1 MVNNMNEKDKNIVKE
16 TGLIVAIGLVL
27 FFIISDADIIDRQ
40 NVSNVPSEEAFYQY
54 PLVAWQTENKDG
66 DIVKIK
72 YLVEEEN
79 TKVRVYDSQGE
90 KVHEQPFDLDRH
102 RDGSERI
109 MTYNWKLYKTEW
121 SQDIYPGIYTITVG
135 TVYQETG
142 RTIEIEVL

>member
-1 MVNNMNEKDKNIVKE
+1 MNENDKNIWKE
-16 TGLIVAIGLVL
+16 TGLICAIGLVL
-27 FFIISDADIIDRQ
+27 FFIISDIGNTEASS
-40 NVSNVPSEEAFYQY
+40 VSNIPSDELFYEY

-79 TKVRVYDSQGE
+79 TKVRVYDSQGK

-102 RDGSERI
+102 RDGRERI

-121 SQDIYPGIYTITVG
+121 SHNIVPGTYTIIVG

-142 RTIEIEVL
+142 RTIEIEVS

>member
-1 MVNNMNEKDKNIVKE
+1 MNEKDKNIVKE

-79 TKVRVYDSQGE
+79 TKVRVYDSQGK

-102 RDGSERI
+102 KDGRDRI
-109 MTYNWKLYKTEW
+109 MTYNWKLYRTEW
-121 SQDIYPGIYTITVG
+121 SKNIVPGTYTIIVG

-142 RTIEIEVL
+142 RTIEIEVS

>member
-1 MVNNMNEKDKNIVKE
+1 MNEKDKNIVKE

>member
-1 MVNNMNEKDKNIVKE
+1 MVNNMNEKDKNIFKE
-16 TGLIVAIGLVL
+16 TGLICAIGIVL
-27 FFIISDADIIDRQ
+27 FFAISDVDIIDRQ

-79 TKVRVYDSQGE
+79 TKVRVYDSQGK

-102 RDGSERI
+102 RDGRERI

-121 SQDIYPGIYTITVG
+121 SQNIVPGTYTIIVG

-142 RTIEIEVL
+142 RTIEIEVS

>member
-1 MVNNMNEKDKNIVKE
+1 MVNNMNEKDKHIWKE

-79 TKVRVYDSQGE
+79 TKVRVYDSQG
-90 KVHEQPFDLDRH
+90 KMVHEQPFDLDRH
-102 RDGSERI
+102 RDGRERI

-121 SQDIYPGIYTITVG
+121 SQNIVPGTYTIIVG

-142 RTIEIEVL
+142 RTIEIEVS

>member
-1 MVNNMNEKDKNIVKE
+1 MVNNMNEKDKNIWKE
-16 TGLIVAIGLVL
+16 TGLICAIGLVL
-27 FFIISDADIIDRQ
+27 FLTISDIGNIEVGS
-40 NVSNVPSEEAFYQY
+40 VSNIPSEEAFYQY
-54 PLVAWQTENKDG
+54 PLVAWQAENKDG

-79 TKVRVYDSQGE
+79 TKVRVYDSQGN

-102 RDGSERI
+102 RDGRERI

-121 SQDIYPGIYTITVG
+121 SHNIVPGTYTIIVG

-142 RTIEIEVL
+142 RTIEIEVS

>member
-1 MVNNMNEKDKNIVKE
+1 MNEKDKNIWKE
-16 TGLIVAIGLVL
+16 TGLICAIGLVL
-27 FFIISDADIIDRQ
+27 FITLSDVGIIESKS
-40 NVSNVPSEEAFYQY
+40 VSNIPSEEAFYQY
-54 PLVAWQTENKDG
+54 PLVAWQSENEDG

-79 TKVRVYDSQGE
+79 TKVRVYDSQGK

-102 RDGSERI
+102 RDGRERI

-121 SQDIYPGIYTITVG
+121 SQNIVPGTYTIIVG

-142 RTIEIEVL
+142 RTIEIEVS